1 MMMNSEK
8 SKLLLALG
16 ALALGSV
23 ANAQAVDTSDWAC
36 EYCPFEDGHRGDYE
50 VGASQVSDDSAYFGN
65 ATGYDEE
72 GTYANLDGEGS
83 HASDG
88 YRMRWLA
95 EDLALDSRVVELEGS
110 RLGVF
115 DYYLGYSE
123 LPNRQFITTSTVF
136 AESGSTLSLPSGWVS
151 APTTDGFTALD
162 SSLVSRNIESDRTTF
177 EIGGRYIAAGR
188 FSITADYRRQ
198 ERDGTRIQGGPAFT
212 NSSLLPMPFDYVT
225 DEVDLGVRYG
235 SENGYVSLSWYLS
248 DFQNDNSSL
257 TWDQPFSP
265 VPGAETVAQAQAP
278 ESRFQQLTLAGGYV
292 FPELRSVFSASASFG
307 QVKQDSDFLAYTTN
321 PNISAPTLPRSSLD
335 GEIDTSNIALSLS
348 SRVSDK
354 GNIRISYR
362 FDERDNKTAQEMWA
376 RVIVDS
382 FPTTDDELNI
392 PYSFER
398 WHASIRGDY
407 DLLDEVRVSAGFDRR
422 NIKRDFQEVRDQDE
436 DTGWAR
442 FRWQPTDTVEFDVGG
457 GASRRDVEVYDE
469 PVALLND
476 QNPLMRKYHL
486 AYRYREFGDLE
497 FTWSPSGTPISI
509 ALNGLIAD
517 DSYSRSELGLIS
529 GRESSASVDF
539 GWSTSENS
547 SLFLNVG
554 YDRIESKQLGSE
566 AASTADWIAENDDE
580 FSTIGAGFNIRQIAD
595 RFDLQLDYTRSEGT
609 SEINIDSA
617 SALPEQFPDLETTL
631 DYLRLR
637 LAFEQSARLEW
648 NLNLRYQVFEAEDWT
663 LEGVAPDTIPLVLSL
678 GALPYDDESVIV
690 GIGVRYRLGA
700 GEE

>member
-637 LAFEQSARLEW
+637 LAFEQSAKLEW
-648 NLNLRYQVFEAEDWT
+648 NLNVRYQSFKAEDWA